1 MEPLTI
7 SPGDLIL
14 LKEIQKKAN
23 DLKFRLGDLE
33 FRRRQLES
41 EMESIMPQFAVVE
54 REYLHHFNRIRTQY
68 GIPENGRINEETGA
82 VE

>member
-1 MEPLTI
+1 MDITVAPN
-7 SPGDLIL
+7 DLLL
-14 LKEIQKKAN
+14 LKSIQQRAN
-23 DLKFRLGDLE
+23 DLKLRLGDLE
-33 FRRRQLES
+33 FRRRQVES

-68 GIPENGRINEETGA
+68 GIPENGRINEETGV